1 MKIVIF
7 AETSLAQQ
15 FSKIEFECVVFE
27 NLITFIK
34 PADCHLTHQ
43 RAPSSKVWSLWSDY
57 FTHQYFVHNISTHS
71 FLFRR
76 FAIIAWKSVVHSFAV
91 YASSIHHHGSNCM
104 VMKSSEEH
112 CSTESEAF
120 HTCKF
125 VLHDFPFDLCR
136 SEPKYP
142 STTARIISSIFS
154 SRQFPLPLSLPLP
167 HTQFAFSWVI

>member
-1 MKIVIF
+1 MKIIIF
-7 AETSLAQQ
+7 AEISLAQQ
-15 FSKIEFECVVFE
+15 FSKIEFEYVEFE

-34 PADCHLTHQ
+34 PADCQLTHQ
-43 RAPSSKVWSLWSDY
+43 CAPSSKVRSLWSDVLNSSIFRAQHIYTFY
-57 FTHQYFVHNISTHS
+57 FDDLPSSPERVS
-71 FLFRR
+71 FTRLP
-76 FAIIAWKSVVHSFAV
+76 

-154 SRQFPLPLSLPLP
+154 SRQFPLPLSLP

>member
-1 MKIVIF
+1 MRPHQKCEAFEVM
-7 AETSLAQQ
+7 
-15 FSKIEFECVVFE
+15 FS
-27 NLITFIK
+27 
-34 PADCHLTHQ
+34 
-43 RAPSSKVWSLWSDY
+43 
-57 FTHQYFVHNISTHS
+57 THQYFVHNISTHNFYFDDLPSSPERVS
-71 FLFRR
+71 FTRLP
-76 FAIIAWKSVVHSFAV
+76 

-112 CSTESEAF
+112 CSAESEAF

-154 SRQFPLPLSLPLP
+154 SRQFPVPLSLP